1 MSNILMENYSKNLP
15 ECRRTYS
22 VAEVFIYL
30 NNNGRQGRSSRT
42 AALKYTLISSII
54 GTLPNIK
61 QHKRY
66 L

>member
-15 ECRRTYS
+15 KCRRTYS

-30 NNNGRQGRSSRT
+30 NNGRQGRSSRT
-42 AALKYTLISSII
+42 TALKYTLISSII
-54 GTLPNIK
+54 RTLPNIK

>member
-15 ECRRTYS
+15 KCRRTYS

-30 NNNGRQGRSSRT
+30 NNGRQGRSSRT
-42 AALKYTLISSII
+42 TALKYTLLSSII

>member
-15 ECRRTYS
+15 KCRRTYS

-30 NNNGRQGRSSRT
+30 NNGRQGSSSRT
-42 AALKYTLISSII
+42 TALKYTLISSII

>member
-1 MSNILMENYSKNLP
+1 MENYSKNLP
-15 ECRRTYS
+15 KCRRTYS

-30 NNNGRQGRSSRT
+30 NNGRQGRSSRT
-42 AALKYTLISSII
+42 TALKYTLLSSII